1 MKPSLAAALTVL
13 RKELTDALRDRRTL
27 MTVLVSSVLLG
38 PLALL
43 GVSGLVASLE
53 SRAELREVY
62 VAGLANAPT
71 LQNFLERQT
80 YTVKAPPGDY
90 EAKLRKSEFLDP
102 VVVVADDFET
112 ALARGDAPVV
122 EIVSDSANQR
132 SEAATARIE
141 RLLNGFSRERAVL
154 NLAMRGVA
162 VQVLEPMRVEERDL
176 ANQQTRATRITGMI
190 PYFVMMAVLYGA
202 LTAALDTTA
211 GERERGSLEPLL
223 MNPTERWALVVG
235 KWGAVACVSMLI
247 AVLSSFSFL
256 PGQWVLR
263 SDTLAAMFQYGP
275 REALLFLAVLLPFAA
290 ALSAVLMAVA
300 IRCKTFKE
308 AQASSTIVILA
319 TSLLPLVNVFN
330 LGSQSPWHLWVPAL
344 AQNTLMTWVLKGE
357 DFKLAQVLIPLG
369 VCIALT
375 LGGVWFVARMLRQ
388 AALK

>member
-1 MKPSLAAALTVL
+1 
-13 RKELTDALRDRRTL
+13 
-27 MTVLVSSVLLG
+27 
-38 PLALL
+38 
-43 GVSGLVASLE
+43 
-53 SRAELREVY
+53 
-62 VAGLANAPT
+62 
-71 LQNFLERQT
+71 
-80 YTVKAPPGDY
+80 
-90 EAKLRKSEFLDP
+90 
-102 VVVVADDFET
+102 
-112 ALARGDAPVV
+112 
-122 EIVSDSANQR
+122 
-132 SEAATARIE
+132 
-141 RLLNGFSRERAVL
+141 
-154 NLAMRGVA
+154 
-162 VQVLEPMRVEERDL
+162 
-176 ANQQTRATRITGMI
+176 
-190 PYFVMMAVLYGA
+190 
-202 LTAALDTTA
+202 
-211 GERERGSLEPLL
+211 
-223 MNPTERWALVVG
+223 
-235 KWGAVACVSMLI
+235 MLI
-247 AVLSSFSFL
+247 AVLSCLIFL

-319 TSLLPLVNVFN
+319 TSLLPLVNIFN